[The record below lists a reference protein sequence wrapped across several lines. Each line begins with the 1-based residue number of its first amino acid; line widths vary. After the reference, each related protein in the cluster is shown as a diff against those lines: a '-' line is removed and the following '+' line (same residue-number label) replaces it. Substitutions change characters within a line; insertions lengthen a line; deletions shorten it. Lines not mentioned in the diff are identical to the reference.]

1 MAKSSARQIKVCVES
16 CATFTTII
24 VAATQWLNRMRYTSQ
39 FDQSILCRT
48 KVTAHES
55 INNMAE
61 NDAQQYIC
69 QKKLGAQPN
78 RRSKVVITRA
88 PAGPKYK
95 QLMKSNLLASQLLQ
109 VCLCDLMSPHLICTD
124 RLQSC
129 LWPQESLCP
138 V

>member
-55 INNMAE
+55 INNVAE

-88 PAGPKYK
+88 PAGQAVDEK
-95 QLMKSNLLASQLLQ
+95 QPSSKSASAG
-109 VCLCDLMSPHLICTD
+109 V
-124 RLQSC
+124 
-129 LWPQESLCP
+129 P